1 MPQPV
6 GYMERTRKYY
16 KAQGFDKPYE
26 WATFKEVPFAALKK
40 PLSKSRVGL
49 ISTAAL
55 YDREASAPRFVDSFS
70 TSAPPKRLY
79 ANDLSWDKN
88 ATHLNDRES
97 YLPLHGLS
105 EAINSG
111 LIAGITP
118 QFHCAP
124 TEYSIRRTMAHDAP
138 ELLSRLQR
146 DQADL
151 ALRVPL

>member
-16 KAQGFDKPYE
+16 QAQGFDKPYD
-26 WATFKEVPFAALKK
+26 WATFEEVPFAALKK

-49 ISTAAL
+49 ITTAAL
-55 YDREASAPRFVDSFS
+55 YDREASDPRFVDSFS

-88 ATHLNDRES
+88 ATHLTDPES

-105 EAINSG
+105 EPINPG
-111 LIAGITP
+111 LIEVLTP
-118 QFHCAP
+118 QFTCAP
-124 TEYSIRRTMAHDAP
+124 TENGIRRPMPHTPPNLFA
-138 ELLSRLQR
+138 RLQSIQR
-146 DQADL
+146 A
-151 ALRVPL
+151 